1 MAILKSIKKES
12 LRSQVYVQLK
22 AQLMEGVWKV
32 GEKLP
37 SENELC
43 ATFGVSRVTVRAALQ
58 QLEILGLVETKHG
71 MPDFLILMLLLLA
84 IREEPGV
91 GALTGFIIG
100 LVVDVLTPAHF
111 GAGILANVLVGWG
124 AAYGRGIFFADN
136 ILVNAGLFFIGTWV
150 RDVLMLLFSG
160 TPLRAL
166 PAEALL
172 WAPLQSLSTA
182 VVGVVIVVI
191 FLDWLAIRIEA

>member
-1 MAILKSIKKES
+1 MRLFAAGDRRRRTRFSDRFRIGAVLVVLLLLEFYLVPSIVE
-12 LRSQVYVQLK
+12 VQ
-22 AQLMEGVWKV
+22 
-32 GEKLP
+32 
-37 SENELC
+37 
-43 ATFGVSRVTVRAALQ
+43 
-58 QLEILGLVETKHG
+58 HG
-71 MPDFLILMLLLLA
+71 MPDFLVLMLLLLA

-91 GALTGFIIG
+91 GALTGFMIG

-166 PAEALL
+166 PAEVLL

-182 VVGVVIVVI
+182 VVGVVVVVL
-191 FLDWLAIRIEA
+191 FRDWLAIRIER

>member
-1 MAILKSIKKES
+1 MRSFAAGDRRRRSRFSDRFRVGAVLVVLLLLEFYLVPSIVE
-12 LRSQVYVQLK
+12 VQ
-22 AQLMEGVWKV
+22 
-32 GEKLP
+32 
-37 SENELC
+37 
-43 ATFGVSRVTVRAALQ
+43 
-58 QLEILGLVETKHG
+58 HG

-91 GALTGFIIG
+91 GALTGFMIG

-136 ILVNAGLFFIGTWV
+136 LLVNAGLFFIGTWV

-160 TPLRAL
+160 TALQAL

-172 WAPLQSLSTA
+172 WAPMQSLSTA
-182 VVGVVIVVI
+182 VVGVVVVAI
-191 FLDWLAIRIEA
+191 FRDWLAIRIEM

>member
-1 MAILKSIKKES
+1 MRIFRPSDRRRRSRTADQLRVGFVLGVLLLLEFYLRPSFVES
-12 LRSQVYVQLK
+12 Q
-22 AQLMEGVWKV
+22 
-32 GEKLP
+32 
-37 SENELC
+37 
-43 ATFGVSRVTVRAALQ
+43 
-58 QLEILGLVETKHG
+58 HG

-91 GALTGFIIG
+91 GALTGFLIG
-100 LVVDVLTPAHF
+100 LLIDVLTPAHF

-136 ILVNAGLFFIGTWV
+136 ILVNAALFFLGTWV

-160 TPLRAL
+160 TAIRAL

-172 WAPLQSLSTA
+172 WAPLQALSTA
-182 VVGVVIVVI
+182 VVGVFVVVV
-191 FLDWLAIRIEA
+191 FRDWLAIRIET

>member
-1 MAILKSIKKES
+1 MRLFTAGDRRR
-12 LRSQVYVQLK
+12 RSRFSDRFR
-22 AQLMEGVWKV
+22 V
-32 GEKLP
+32 GAVLVVLLLLEFYLVP
-37 SENELC
+37 S
-43 ATFGVSRVTVRAALQ
+43 V
-58 QLEILGLVETKHG
+58 VETTHG

-91 GALTGFIIG
+91 GALTGFMIG

-150 RDVLMLLFSG
+150 RDALMLLFSG
-160 TPLRAL
+160 TPLRSL

-191 FLDWLAIRIEA
+191 FRDWLAIRIET

>member
-1 MAILKSIKKES
+1 MRAF
-12 LRSQVYVQLK
+12 RQ
-22 AQLMEGVWKV
+22 GDRRRRTRFGDRFRV
-32 GEKLP
+32 GAVLVVLLLLEFYMVP
-37 SENELC
+37 S
-43 ATFGVSRVTVRAALQ
+43 
-58 QLEILGLVETKHG
+58 LVEATHG

-84 IREEPGV
+84 IREEPGI

-136 ILVNAGLFFIGTWV
+136 ILVNAGLFFIGTWA

-160 TPLRAL
+160 TSLRAL
-166 PAEALL
+166 PAEVLL

-182 VVGVVIVVI
+182 VVGVFVVVI
-191 FLDWLAIRIEA
+191 FRDWLAIRIET

>member
-1 MAILKSIKKES
+1 MRLFAGGDRRRRSRFSDRFRVGVVLVVLLLLEFYLVPSVVES
-12 LRSQVYVQLK
+12 
-22 AQLMEGVWKV
+22 
-32 GEKLP
+32 
-37 SENELC
+37 
-43 ATFGVSRVTVRAALQ
+43 
-58 QLEILGLVETKHG
+58 KHG

-91 GALTGFIIG
+91 GALTGFLIG

-136 ILVNAGLFFIGTWV
+136 ILVNAGLFFLGTWV

-166 PAEALL
+166 PAEVLV

-191 FLDWLAIRIEA
+191 FRDWLAIRIET